1 MLNVSKLRVRERA
14 FGRLVGLSGSQFDVL
29 VEAVATEEARRRSEG
44 APDRLRAVGGGRKF
58 TLALEERV
66 LAALLYYRLHL
77 TGHLLSCLFE
87 LDESNLWR
95 DRTFHLQP
103 LLLDVLP
110 VPMQDHLLSCLD
122 DPHSSKP
129 QPQKPRRKRIGT
141 LQELLEAY
149 PELRDVCVD
158 GTEQKVPRP
167 KNKAKSRKFYSGK
180 SHCHTLKTQVTSAK
194 RLILHLFGNVPGQ
207 VADRLMLKASGV
219 VRALDKAASAWTRKA
234 KGHKRP
240 PRLTK
245 RRLFLDRGY
254 SGIETSYPDVQ
265 RVQILAALKGTGRHK
280 VTLLGQLWNRR
291 LVSRTRIQ
299 IEQNIGHL
307 KNFRVWSGSFRA
319 QTHKHHDTVRVVA
332 GLHNFRQLGK
342 LAW

>member
-1 MLNVSKLRVRERA
+1 MLNVSKLRVRERSFA
-14 FGRLVGLSGSQFDVL
+14 RLVGMKAAEFDVL
-29 VEAVATEEARRRSEG
+29 VAALAVEEARQRADA
-44 APDRLRAVGGGRKF
+44 APGRLRAVGGGRPF

-66 LAALLYYRLHL
+66 LSALLYYRLHL

-95 DRTFHLQP
+95 DRTRHLQP

-122 DPHSSKP
+122 QSNSHPSHKSKP
-129 QPQKPRRKRIGT
+129 PRKRIGT
-141 LQELLEAY
+141 RQELLEAY
-149 PELRDVCVD
+149 PELREVCVD

-167 KNKAKSRKFYSGK
+167 KNKANSRKFYSGK
-180 SHCHTLKTQVTSAK
+180 SHTHTVKTQVTSAK

-219 VRALDKAASAWTRKA
+219 VRAIENAASPWTTKA
-234 KGHKRP
+234 KRAKRP

-245 RRLFLDRGY
+245 RRLFLNRGY
-254 SGIETSYPDVQ
+254 SGLENSYPDVQ

-291 LVSRTRIQ
+291 VVSRTRIQ
-299 IEQNIGHL
+299 VEQNIGHL
-307 KNFRVWSGSFRA
+307 KNFRVLSGLFRA
-319 QTHKHHDTVRVVA
+319 HTHQHHDTVRVVA
-332 GLHNFRQLGK
+332 GLHNFKILK
-342 LAW
+342 KMAW